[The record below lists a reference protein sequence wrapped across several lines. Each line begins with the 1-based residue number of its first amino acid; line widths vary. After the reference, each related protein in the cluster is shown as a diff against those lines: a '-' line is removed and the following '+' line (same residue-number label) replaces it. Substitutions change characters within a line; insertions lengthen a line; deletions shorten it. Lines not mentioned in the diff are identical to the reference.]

1 LIALQEKAY
10 HLIALQ
16 EKTYHSCKAIKW

>member
-10 HLIALQ
+10 HLIALH
-16 EKTYHSCKAIKW
+16 EMASCKAIKW